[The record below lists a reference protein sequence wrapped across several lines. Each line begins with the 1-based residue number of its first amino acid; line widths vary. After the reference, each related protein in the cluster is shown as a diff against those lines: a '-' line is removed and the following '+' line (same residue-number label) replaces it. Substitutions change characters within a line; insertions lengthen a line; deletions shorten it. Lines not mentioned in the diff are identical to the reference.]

1 MPHIQL
7 YFDDNIIVCGGV
19 GYNTQGQSKYISSLL
34 SLDLAV
40 GKVAE

>member
-7 YFDDNIIVCGGV
+7 YFDDNIIVCGG
-19 GYNTQGQSKYISSLL
+19 NTQGQSKYISSQL
-34 SLDLAV
+34 SLDS